1 MNTLCYYGTLVIIN
15 DPILNTLLLSN
26 IDISISLVFTQ
37 CPLSVLEPS
46 MPHILVL
53 REFLGLPLP
62 LMLKFLTVL
71 SNTSQCLLQE
81 IPLGICLVFLMTE
94 GPQSE
99 SIIFI
104 TSPTVNMTNA
114 CVDAAHLAE
123 VVFTRFAPA
132 AETPSRSSL
141 HSLERS
147 HQMQPTLQELN
158 YAHLWCFLRVS
169 STSFIG
175 GSSAGDSLSFL
186 TFINIHYHVMNAH
199 VLLWTSALCFG
210 K

>member
-1 MNTLCYYGTLVIIN
+1 
-15 DPILNTLLLSN
+15 
-26 IDISISLVFTQ
+26 
-37 CPLSVLEPS
+37 
-46 MPHILVL
+46 
-53 REFLGLPLP
+53 
-62 LMLKFLTVL
+62 
-71 SNTSQCLLQE
+71 
-81 IPLGICLVFLMTE
+81 MTE

-114 CVDAAHLAE
+114 CVDTAHLAE

-132 AETPSRSSL
+132 AETPSCSSL

-169 STSFIG
+169 STSFIW

-199 VLLWTSALCFG
+199 VLLWTSTLCFG
-210 K
+210 KWSQAILSHCSSCLLCAQKLSHWFSSFFDVSSST